1 MSVRHE
7 VLVLDFNFE
16 VDVGTHLRSTVSEQ
30 RGGMGRSL
38 PSKDRGGGR
47 LVQFSCAGLSVLTT
61 ELQRLQS
68 KQRCSQ
74 NTVSG
79 PVTDKAPISAH
90 QRRLASRC
98 VIDLAA
104 SVHY

>member
-7 VLVLDFNFE
+7 VLVLEDFE

-38 PSKDRGGGR
+38 PSKDRGER
-47 LVQFSCAGLSVLTT
+47 HVQSSCAAGLSVLTT

-68 KQRCSQ
+68 TQRCSQ

-90 QRRLASRC
+90 QRRLAGRC

-104 SVHY
+104 SVHN